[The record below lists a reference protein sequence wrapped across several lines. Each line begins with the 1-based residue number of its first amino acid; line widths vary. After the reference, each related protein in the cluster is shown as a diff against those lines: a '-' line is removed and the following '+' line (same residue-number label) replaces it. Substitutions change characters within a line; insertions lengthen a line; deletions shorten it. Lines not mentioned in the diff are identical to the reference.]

1 MENRRITEQNRTDE
15 LLRMAL
21 EDHVLQAEPE
31 LKKKDEVQKEG
42 DLHQFSSDFENR
54 FEGMLRKSKN
64 EEKKRRRKHIL
75 MRTAACF
82 LLVIGVG
89 AVTIGSVDAFRI
101 PFMSFFLSIG
111 QESAEMV
118 SDSRNNVPVSDD
130 YINLYPTYI
139 PSEYVMISIS
149 EYDNGYSVAYQN
161 DQGSMFQLDCYE
173 ANDRF
178 SLDAEDS
185 DLQQID
191 INGFEATTSSKDG
204 RIVITWP
211 TTNYTYI
218 LAGDIAK
225 EDAQNILKSIQFY

>member
-1 MENRRITEQNRTDE
+1 MGNKQSNQERSEE

-21 EDHVLQAEPE
+21 EDHVIQTESE
-31 LKKKDEVQKEG
+31 LKKKDDLQKS
-42 DLHQFSSDFENR
+42 DKLHQFSPEFEKR
-54 FEGMLRKSKN
+54 FEGMLRKSKL
-64 EEKKRRRKHIL
+64 EKKKRERRRLFTRI
-75 MRTAACF
+75 AACF
-82 LLVIGVG
+82 LLVVGVG
-89 AVTIGSVDAFRI
+89 AITVASVDAIRI
-101 PFMSFFLSIG
+101 PFMSFLLSIG

-118 SDSRNNVPVSDD
+118 SDSRNNVPVSDG

-139 PSEYVMISIS
+139 PSGYVMISLS

-191 INGFEATTSSKDG
+191 INGFEATISSRDG
-204 RIVITWP
+204 RIVVTWP
-211 TTNYTYI
+211 TISYTYI

-225 EDAQNILKSIQFY
+225 ESAQNILKSVQFN